1 MLEKKN
7 KELEP
12 NIGGPVVFAL
22 IIVSLIVLMIW
33 MAS

>member
-7 KELEP
+7 KDLEP

-22 IIVSLIVLMIW
+22 TILALVVVAIW

>member
-12 NIGGPVVFAL
+12 NIAGPVVFAL
-22 IIVSLIVLMIW
+22 TILALVVLAIW

>member
-12 NIGGPVVFAL
+12 NIGGPVLLAIFILAMV
-22 IIVSLIVLMIW
+22 VLAIW

>member
-12 NIGGPVVFAL
+12 NIAGPVVFAL
-22 IIVSLIVLMIW
+22 TILVLVVVAIW

>member
-7 KELEP
+7 KDLEP
-12 NIGGPVVFAL
+12 SIGGPVVFAL
-22 IIVSLIVLMIW
+22 IIVALIVLAIW

>member
-22 IIVSLIVLMIW
+22 IVVALIVLMIW